1 MIDTDKYEGH
11 TPPFLGYVCTY
22 RYLVNGQYVRIAIDQ
37 AGDSWEDRTWE
48 FFNADTGT
56 HLNDG
61 VVNHVD
67 DTPVPTYDEVYE
79 NIVKPIYEVE
89 A

>member
-1 MIDTDKYEGH
+1 MSVH
-11 TPPFLGYVCTY
+11 APFLGHVCTY
-22 RYLVNGQYVRIAIDQ
+22 RYLVNGQYVSIAIDQ

>member
-1 MIDTDKYEGH
+1 MT
-11 TPPFLGYVCTY
+11 FLGHVCTY
-22 RYLVNGQYVRIAIDQ
+22 RYLVNGQYVSIAIDQ
-37 AGDSWEDRTWE
+37 AGDDDNWDDRTWE

-61 VVNHVD
+61 EVWHVD
-67 DTPVPTYDEVYE
+67 DSPLPTYDEVYE
-79 NIVKPIYEVE
+79 CIVKPNKEVE

>member
-1 MIDTDKYEGH
+1 MSVH
-11 TPPFLGYVCTY
+11 APFLGHVCTY
-22 RYLVNGQYVRIAIDQ
+22 RYLVNGQYVSIAIDQ
-37 AGDSWEDRTWE
+37 AGGSWEDRTWE

-67 DTPVPTYDEVYE
+67 DSEVPSYDMVYQC
-79 NIVKPIYEVE
+79 IVKPIY
-89 A
+89 

>member
-1 MIDTDKYEGH
+1 MSS
-11 TPPFLGYVCTY
+11 PPFLGYVCTY
-22 RYLVNGQYVRIAIDQ
+22 RYLVNGQYVCIAIDQ
-37 AGDSWEDRTWE
+37 AGEHDNWDNRTWE

-61 VVNHVD
+61 EVSHVD
-67 DTPVPTYDEVYE
+67 DSSLPTYDEVYE
-79 NIVKPIYEVE
+79 CIIKPNYEVS